1 MPSSFTSLQVL
12 IRPSTDTDIDAIAA
26 FYRESVATGTASWEY
41 EAPSVAE
48 MAKRRHAVIANG
60 FPYLVAEI
68 DGRVVGYCFASTYR
82 ARIGYRFVV
91 EDSIYVA
98 PDMQGRGIGKM
109 LLVALIGECEK
120 LGFRQMIAVIGDSEN
135 ARSITLHERCG
146 FQHAGRFNGI
156 GYKFGRWLDSVQM
169 LRALGEGSGSAS
181 DLKL

>member
-1 MPSSFTSLQVL
+1 MPPSFISLQIL
-12 IRPSTDTDIDAIAA
+12 IRSSTDADINAIAT
-26 FYRESVATGTASWEY
+26 FYQRSVATGTASWEY
-41 EAPSVAE
+41 DPPSVEE
-48 MAKRRHAVIANG
+48 MAKRRHAAIANG

-82 ARIGYRFVV
+82 ARIGYRFAV

-109 LLVALIGECEK
+109 LLMALIGECEK

-135 ARSITLHERCG
+135 AGSIALHERCG

-169 LRALGEGSGSAS
+169 MRALGAGSSSAP
-181 DLKL
+181 DV

>member
-1 MPSSFTSLQVL
+1 MITPVL
-12 IRPSTDTDIDAIAA
+12 IRASRDDDIDAIAS
-26 FYRESVATGTASWEY
+26 FYCESVTTGTASWEY
-41 EAPSVAE
+41 DPPSVEE

-68 DGRVVGYCFASTYR
+68 DGRVVGYAYASSYR

-91 EDSIYVA
+91 EDSIYIA
-98 PDMQGRGIGKM
+98 PDMQGRGIGKT
-109 LLVALIGECEK
+109 LLMAVIAECEQ

-135 ARSITLHERCG
+135 AGSIALHERCG

-169 LRALGEGSGSAS
+169 MRPLGAGSSCAP
-181 DLKL
+181 DV

>member
-1 MPSSFTSLQVL
+1 MSARANIV
-12 IRPSTDTDIDAIAA
+12 IRPSVDLDISAIAA
-26 FYRESVATGTASWEY
+26 FYQQSVATGTASWEY
-41 EAPSVAE
+41 DPPSVEE

-98 PDMQGRGIGKM
+98 PDMQGRGIGKV
-109 LLVALIGECEK
+109 LLMALIGECEK

-135 ARSITLHERCG
+135 ASSIALHERCG

-169 LRALGEGSGSAS
+169 QRTLGAGSSSAP
-181 DLKL
+181 DV

>member
-1 MPSSFTSLQVL
+1 MITPFL
-12 IRPSTDTDIDAIAA
+12 IRASRDDDIDAIAS
-26 FYRESVATGTASWEY
+26 FYCDSVATDTASWEY
-41 EAPSVAE
+41 DPPSVEE

-68 DGRVVGYCFASTYR
+68 DGGVVGYAYASTYR

-91 EDSIYVA
+91 EDSVYVA

-109 LLVALIGECEK
+109 LLMALIGECEK
-120 LGFRQMIAVIGDSEN
+120 SGFRQMIAVIGDSEN
-135 ARSITLHERCG
+135 AGSIALHERCG

-169 LRALGEGSGSAS
+169 LRALGAGSSNAP
-181 DLKL
+181 DA

>member
-1 MPSSFTSLQVL
+1 MITPVL
-12 IRPSTDTDIDAIAA
+12 IRASRDNDIDAIAS
-26 FYRESVATGTASWEY
+26 FYQQSVATGTASWEY
-41 EAPSVAE
+41 DPPSVEE

-60 FPYLVAEI
+60 FPYLVAEM
-68 DGRVVGYCFASTYR
+68 DSRLVGYCYASTYR

-91 EDSIYVA
+91 EDSVYVA

-135 ARSITLHERCG
+135 AGSIALHERCG

-169 LRALGEGSGSAS
+169 MRALGAGSSSAP
-181 DLKL
+181 DV

>member
-1 MPSSFTSLQVL
+1 MPERANIV
-12 IRPSTDTDIDAIAA
+12 IRPSVDLDISAIAA
-26 FYRESVATGTASWEY
+26 FYQQSVATGTASWEY
-41 EAPSVAE
+41 DPPSVEE

-98 PDMQGRGIGKM
+98 PDMQGHGIGKM
-109 LLVALIGECEK
+109 LLMALIGECEK

-135 ARSITLHERCG
+135 ASSIALHERCG

-169 LRALGEGSGSAS
+169 MRPLGAGSTTPPDG
-181 DLKL
+181 

>member
-1 MPSSFTSLQVL
+1 MITPVL
-12 IRPSTDTDIDAIAA
+12 IRASRDDDIDAIAS
-26 FYRESVATGTASWEY
+26 FYQQSVATGTASWEY
-41 EAPSVAE
+41 DPPSVEE

-60 FPYLVAEI
+60 FPYLVAEM
-68 DGRVVGYCFASTYR
+68 DSRLVGYCYASTYR

-91 EDSIYVA
+91 EDSVYVA

-135 ARSITLHERCG
+135 AGSIALHERCG

-169 LRALGEGSGSAS
+169 MRALGAGSSSAP
-181 DLKL
+181 DV

>member
-1 MPSSFTSLQVL
+1 MIAPVQ
-12 IRPSTDTDIDAIAA
+12 IRASRDDDIDAIAS
-26 FYRESVATGTASWEY
+26 FYSESVATGTASWEY

-60 FPYLVAEI
+60 FPYLVAEM
-68 DGRVVGYCFASTYR
+68 DGRVVGYAYASTYR

-109 LLVALIGECEK
+109 LLMAVIGECEK
-120 LGFRQMIAVIGDSEN
+120 RGFRQMIAVIGDSEN
-135 ARSITLHERCG
+135 AGSIALHVRCG
-146 FQHAGRFNGI
+146 FKHAGRFNGI

-169 LRALGEGSGSAS
+169 VRSLGSGSSSAPDAGS
-181 DLKL
+181 A

>member
-1 MPSSFTSLQVL
+1 MIAPVL
-12 IRPSTDTDIDAIAA
+12 IRASRDDDIDAIAA
-26 FYRESVATGTASWEY
+26 FYQQSVATGTASWEY
-41 EAPSVAE
+41 DPPSVEE
-48 MAKRRHAVIANG
+48 MAKRRHAVVANG

-68 DGRVVGYCFASTYR
+68 DSRVVGYAYASTYR

-109 LLVALIGECEK
+109 LLMAVIAECEK

-135 ARSITLHERCG
+135 AGSIALHERCG

-169 LRALGEGSGSAS
+169 MRALGAGSSSAP
-181 DLKL
+181 DV

>member
-1 MPSSFTSLQVL
+1 MITPVP
-12 IRPSTDTDIDAIAA
+12 IRASRDDDIDAIAS
-26 FYRESVATGTASWEY
+26 FYCESVATGTASWEY
-41 EAPSVAE
+41 DPPSVEE

-68 DGRVVGYCFASTYR
+68 DSRVVGYAYASAYR

-98 PDMQGRGIGKM
+98 PDMQGRGIGQT
-109 LLVALIGECEK
+109 LLMAVISECEK

-135 ARSITLHERCG
+135 AGSIALHERCG

-169 LRALGEGSGSAS
+169 MRPLGAGSSSAP
-181 DLKL
+181 DIKP

>member
-1 MPSSFTSLQVL
+1 MITPVL
-12 IRPSTDTDIDAIAA
+12 IRASRDDDIDAIAS
-26 FYRESVATGTASWEY
+26 FYQQSVATGTASWEY
-41 EAPSVAE
+41 DPPSVEE

-60 FPYLVAEI
+60 FPYLVAEM
-68 DGRVVGYCFASTYR
+68 DSRLVGYCYASTYR

-91 EDSIYVA
+91 EDSVYVA

-135 ARSITLHERCG
+135 AGSIALHERCG

-156 GYKFGRWLDSVQM
+156 GYKFGRWLDSVKM
-169 LRALGEGSGSAS
+169 MRALGTGSSSAP
-181 DLKL
+181 DV

>member
-1 MPSSFTSLQVL
+1 MITPVP
-12 IRPSTDTDIDAIAA
+12 IRASRDDDIDAIAS
-26 FYRESVATGTASWEY
+26 FYQQSVATGTASWEY
-41 EAPSVAE
+41 DPPSVEE

-60 FPYLVAEI
+60 FPYLVAEM
-68 DGRVVGYCFASTYR
+68 DSRLVGYCYASTYR

-91 EDSIYVA
+91 EDSVYVA

-135 ARSITLHERCG
+135 AGSIALHERCG

-169 LRALGEGSGSAS
+169 MRALGAGSSSAP
-181 DLKL
+181 DV

>member
-1 MPSSFTSLQVL
+1 MIAPVL
-12 IRPSTDTDIDAIAA
+12 IRASRDDDIDAIAA
-26 FYRESVATGTASWEY
+26 FYQQSVATGTASWEY
-41 EAPSVAE
+41 EAPSVEE
-48 MAKRRHAVIANG
+48 MAKRRHAVVANG

-68 DGRVVGYCFASTYR
+68 NSRVVGYAYASTYR

-109 LLVALIGECEK
+109 LLMAVIAECEK
-120 LGFRQMIAVIGDSEN
+120 LGFRQMIAVIGDSDN
-135 ARSITLHERCG
+135 TGSITLHERCG

-169 LRALGEGSGSAS
+169 MRSLGAGSSSAP
-181 DLKL
+181 DV